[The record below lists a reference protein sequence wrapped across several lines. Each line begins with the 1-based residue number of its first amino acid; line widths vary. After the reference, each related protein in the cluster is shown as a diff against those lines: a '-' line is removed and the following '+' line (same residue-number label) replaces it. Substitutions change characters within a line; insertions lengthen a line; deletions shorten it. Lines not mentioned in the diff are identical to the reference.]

1 MSGYFVYEKRS
12 GKISSA
18 GDGDMEFKNDKET
31 LESGM
36 AIIKSDLAFNNL
48 MLLKDFWVKNG
59 VVKNTTDFPV
69 LNVNNGVITNIPAE
83 TLVTWPDGVMTVES
97 GSLEF
102 DCNVSG
108 VFSFDF
114 YSVPYKPHTLEVTYS
129 V

>member
-18 GDGDMEFKNDKET
+18 GDDDMEFKNDKET

>member
-18 GDGDMEFKNDKET
+18 GDDDMEFKNDKET

-36 AIIKSDLAFNNL
+36 AIIKSDLAFNNS

>member
-18 GDGDMEFKNDKET
+18 GDDDMEFKNDKET

-97 GSLEF
+97 GSFEF

>member
-36 AIIKSDLAFNNL
+36 AIIKSDLAFNNS